1 MIRVSKATWV
11 PVETKVSWVTMMTW
25 VTWVTRVTWGDQGG
39 FDNFVS

>member
-39 FDNFVS
+39 FDNFVF